1 MKHQKQTPNHDG
13 DGLLPASVLNLACEH
28 QAPLPEGLQKLSTE
42 LREFL
47 PDTCYVT
54 DAALLL
60 ENPTGKP
67 FYKEGN
73 TPEEWTYLKAMDG
86 LGLPGIIVHVP
97 KMKCLY
103 QKLPSRPR
111 VRSARM
117 FSVTFDWMRRGTSR
131 EQEDQVFTQLQEICL
146 PYRAYGG
153 KAFLCDESYNVL
165 WGFKTLEEAL
175 YLASQMSVIGYE
187 VCSLEKP
194 RLRHPWFGTKS
205 SPQGIHCGITP

>member
-1 MKHQKQTPNHDG
+1 MKYQKQAQNHDG
-13 DGLLPASVLNLACEH
+13 DGLLPEGVLNLAHEH
-28 QAPLPEGLQKLSTE
+28 QAPLPEGLRELSTE

-54 DAALLL
+54 DAAVLV

-67 FYKEGN
+67 FYKGGN
-73 TPEEWTYLKAMDG
+73 THEEWAYLRAMNG
-86 LGLPGIIVHVP
+86 LGLPGIIARVP
-97 KMKCLY
+97 ETQCFYKKP
-103 QKLPSRPR
+103 PSRPR
-111 VRSARM
+111 VGPARV
-117 FSVTFDWMRRGTSR
+117 FSVTFDWMRQGTSR
-131 EQEDQVFTQLQEICL
+131 EQEDRVFTQLLQLCH
-146 PYRAYGG
+146 PYQAIGG
-153 KAFLCDESYNVL
+153 KAFLCGESYNVL
-165 WGFKTLEEAL
+165 RGFKTLEEAL